1 MVFDRIKRLIG
12 RDDEFDSEFI
22 EIDLDQDK
30 ADSKVVI
37 KTFVLKTYDDINAI
51 LEALRN
57 GYTITIIDIKHLK
70 SKDVIELKRAISKI
84 KKTVDALEGKIAG
97 FGEHTVIATPSKVFE
112 IQKGILPE
120 LPKEDVG
127 LERFD

>member
-1 MVFDRIKRLIG
+1 MVFERLKRLVG

-30 ADSKVVI
+30 TESKVLV
-37 KTFVLKTYDDINAI
+37 KTFILKTYDDINAI
-51 LEALRN
+51 LDSLRS
-57 GYTITIIDIKHLK
+57 GYTITVIDIKVLK
-70 SKDVIELKRAISKI
+70 AKDVVELKRAISKI

-112 IQKGILPE
+112 IQKGIIPE
-120 LPKEDVG
+120 EVKQDESI
-127 LERFD
+127 ERFD